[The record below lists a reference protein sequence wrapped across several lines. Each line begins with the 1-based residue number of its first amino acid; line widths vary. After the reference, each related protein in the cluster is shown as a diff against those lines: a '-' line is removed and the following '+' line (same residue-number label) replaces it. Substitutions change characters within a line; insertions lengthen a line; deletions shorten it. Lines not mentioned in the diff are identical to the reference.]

1 MHKVCFFINILI
13 VFSATISLSVDRIR
27 LSASSLIVAECA
39 IRKQKSGRVHPSP
52 YILFFVV
59 TSSCCHN
66 CEVTIWKSARCVR
79 DNSVTTKN
87 EMGFVVT
94 LLNICLPICVI
105 LCDNVTTKNEFFSG
119 RREEGGTLTAC
130 SVTLLPA
137 YSLVLF
143 LSLLF
148 RRGWNCRFLGLK
160 NWADNFLFYS
170 LIL

>member
-1 MHKVCFFINILI
+1 VLLHKYPYC
-13 VFSATISLSVDRIR
+13 VFSYNKPIGWQNKVISQQPYCSWMRNKETK
-27 LSASSLIVAECA
+27 IV
-39 IRKQKSGRVHPSP
+39 RVYSSP
-52 YILFFVV
+52 YVLFFVV
-59 TSSCCHN
+59 TSSRCYIL
-66 CEVTIWKSARCVR
+66 EVTDWKSKRCER
-79 DNSVTTKN
+79 DNSVIIKD
-87 EMGFVVT
+87 EKDFVVT
-94 LLNICLPICVI
+94 LLNICLPICFI

-119 RREEGGTLTAC
+119 RREEGGTLTVC

-160 NWADNFLFYS
+160 NWADNFLFYF

>member
-1 MHKVCFFINILI
+1 M
-13 VFSATISLSVDRIR
+13 
-27 LSASSLIVAECA
+27 
-39 IRKQKSGRVHPSP
+39 RVYSSP
-52 YILFFVV
+52 YVLFFVV
-59 TSSCCHN
+59 TSSRCHN
-66 CEVTIWKSARCVR
+66 SEVTIWESACCVR

-94 LLNICLPICVI
+94 HISVCLPVCFPR
-105 LCDNVTTKNEFFSG
+105 CDNVTTKNEFFSG
-119 RREEGGTLTAC
+119 RREEGDTLTAC

-160 NWADNFLFYS
+160 NWADNFLFYF

>member
-1 MHKVCFFINILI
+1 M
-13 VFSATISLSVDRIR
+13 
-27 LSASSLIVAECA
+27 
-39 IRKQKSGRVHPSP
+39 
-52 YILFFVV
+52 
-59 TSSCCHN
+59 
-66 CEVTIWKSARCVR
+66 R

-87 EMGFVVT
+87 EIGFVVT
-94 LLNICLPICVI
+94 HISVCLPVCFPR
-105 LCDNVTTKNEFFSG
+105 CDNVTTKNEFFSG

-160 NWADNFLFYS
+160 NWADNFLFYF

>member
-1 MHKVCFFINILI
+1 M
-13 VFSATISLSVDRIR
+13 FSATISLSADRIR
-27 LSASSLIVAECA
+27 LSASSLIVVECA
-39 IRKQKSGRVHPSP
+39 IRNKNKREYTFLPMF
-52 YILFFVV
+52 YFFVV
-59 TSSCCHN
+59 TSSRCYIL
-66 CEVTIWKSARCVR
+66 EVTDWKSKRCER
-79 DNSVTTKN
+79 DNSVIIKD
-87 EMGFVVT
+87 EKDFVVT
-94 LLNICLPICVI
+94 LLNICLPICFI

>member
-1 MHKVCFFINILI
+1 MRKVCFFVNILI
-13 VFSATISLSVDRIR
+13 VFSATISLSADRIR

-39 IRKQKSGRVHPSP
+39 IRKQKSGRIRSSP
-52 YILFFVV
+52 YVLFFVV
-59 TSSCCHN
+59 TSSRCHN
-66 CEVTIWKSARCVR
+66 CEVTIWKSACCVR

-94 LLNICLPICVI
+94 HISVCLPVCFPR
-105 LCDNVTTKNEFFSG
+105 CDNVTTKNEFFSG
-119 RREEGGTLTAC
+119 RREERGTLTAC

-148 RRGWNCRFLGLK
+148 RRG
-160 NWADNFLFYS
+160 
-170 LIL
+170 